1 MMLIQADV
9 VTEAKAR
16 RITALQK
23 GFTSRSDEQEIAE
36 LIKSCSGE
44 SLTRLKLAIDS
55 GPDHSD
61 LVELI
66 YHDVDSETIRAD
78 ILQHIRRESPERGES
93 PPVRILSDI
102 DDTLYSSLNDPR
114 FLRGTM
120 YPGLAAFHQELA
132 MLGYED
138 ESRIHDLILLTARPR
153 DGLGL
158 VERFTKKSLHLKG
171 FQNVVILS
179 GSVLALR
186 SHRAMAEYK
195 LKNFRL
201 YQELYPEFDF
211 IFVGDSGQGD
221 AMLGESLLSEFPSRV
236 RCVLIHNLDG
246 SFVQTEK
253 MRAFQTYLGAALDL
267 HDLGLLNMDHCHRI
281 AEAVRTEMKS
291 AGFRSKELE
300 EQLLANLMLDLTR
313 LPAK

>member
-1 MMLIQADV
+1 MLIQADI
-9 VTEAKAR
+9 VTEAKAK
-16 RITALQK
+16 RITALQR
-23 GFTSRSDEQEIAE
+23 GFTSRSDEREILQ
-36 LIKSCSGE
+36 LIKSCRGE

-61 LVELI
+61 LVELL
-66 YHDVDSETIRAD
+66 YHDVDNEAIRAE
-78 ILQHIRRESPERGES
+78 ILDHIRRESPERKDS
-93 PPVRILSDI
+93 PPVRIISDI

-132 MLGYED
+132 KLGDED
-138 ESRIHDLILLTARPR
+138 QSRVLDLILLTARPR

-158 VERFTKKSLHLKG
+158 VERFTKRNLHLKG
-171 FQNVVILS
+171 FQKVVILS
-179 GSVLALR
+179 GSVFSLR

-211 IFVGDSGQGD
+211 LFIGDSGQGD
-221 AMLGESLLSEFPSRV
+221 IVLGESLIREFPSRV

-246 SFVQTEK
+246 NFVQTENVK
-253 MRAFQTYLGAALDL
+253 AFQTYLGAALDL
-267 HDLGLLNMDHCHRI
+267 HDLGLLNADHCHRI
-281 AEAVRTEMKS
+281 AEAVKNEMKS

-300 EQLLANLMLDLTR
+300 KQILANLMLDLAR
-313 LPAK
+313 LPSH